1 MDKKY
6 WLSEPEEH
14 DFPAAQD
21 FLKLHFSKKTARQ
34 LTDRL
39 RRSTTIIKKAKD
51 VLRASGLPLLP
62 EDNSHVKQNLKK
74 MKKVNYLLYYL

>member
-51 VLRASGLPLLP
+51 VLKDVLRASGLPLLP

-74 MKKVNYLLYYL
+74 MKKVKK